1 MSLAVATRVRI
12 PKSKTTSPQHTV
24 EDYETLKAIC
34 VVLQSVAQRHLPRDA
49 FADRASLVQCL
60 RLLTELDVNVS
71 VKSEFKAEFEI
82 PPIDTNTLAYRFLKN
97 KTVAALST
105 IADLDKKIL
114 DRMTS
119 DYHNGMRDAYK
130 KASAIAV
137 AFLAD
142 IHGEKVEQYS
152 CAD

>member
-1 MSLAVATRVRI
+1 MSLAVAQRIRI
-12 PKSKTTSPQHTV
+12 PKSKFAAHQPPV

-34 VVLQSVAQRHLPRDA
+34 VVLQSMAQKHLPRDA

-60 RLLTELDVNVS
+60 KLLTELKVNVA
-71 VKSEFKAEFEI
+71 VKSELQAEYNS
-82 PPIDTNTLAYRFLKN
+82 PTVDKNTLAYRFLRN

-105 IADLDKKIL
+105 IADLDKKVL

-142 IHGEKVEQYS
+142 IHGESVEQYS
-152 CAD
+152 CVD

>member
-1 MSLAVATRVRI
+1 MSFAVAARVRI
-12 PKSKTTSPQHTV
+12 PKPAARPVQQT
-24 EDYETLKAIC
+24 EDYDTLKAIC
-34 VVLQSVAQRHLPRDA
+34 VVLQSMAQKHLPRDA

-60 RLLTELDVNVS
+60 KLLTELNVNVS
-71 VKSEFKAEFEI
+71 VKSELQAEYDA
-82 PPIDTNTLAYRFLKN
+82 PTVDTNTLAYRFLRN

-105 IADLDKKIL
+105 IADLDKKVL

-130 KASAIAV
+130 KASSIAV

-142 IHGEKVEQYS
+142 IHGESVEQYS
-152 CAD
+152 CVD

>member
-1 MSLAVATRVRI
+1 MSLAVASRVRI
-12 PKSKTTSPQHTV
+12 PKPAARQTQQP
-24 EDYETLKAIC
+24 EDYDTLKAIC
-34 VVLQSVAQRHLPRDA
+34 VVLQSMAQKHLPRDA

-60 RLLTELDVNVS
+60 KLLTELNVNVA
-71 VKSEFKAEFEI
+71 VKSELQAEYDS
-82 PPIDTNTLAYRFLKN
+82 PTVDTNTLAYRFLKN
-97 KTVAALST
+97 RTVAALST
-105 IADLDKKIL
+105 IADLDKKVL

-142 IHGEKVEQYS
+142 IHGESVEQHS
-152 CAD
+152 CVD

>member
-12 PKSKTTSPQHTV
+12 PKPAARPAQQP
-24 EDYETLKAIC
+24 EDYDTLKAIC
-34 VVLQSVAQRHLPRDA
+34 VVLQAMAQKHLPRDA
-49 FADRASLVQCL
+49 FSDRASLVQCL
-60 RLLTELDVNVS
+60 KLLTELEVNVA
-71 VKSEFKAEFEI
+71 VKSELQAEYI
-82 PPIDTNTLAYRFLKN
+82 APTVDTNTLAYRFLRN

-105 IADLDKKIL
+105 IADLDKKVL

-130 KASAIAV
+130 KASSIAV

-142 IHGEKVEQYS
+142 IHGESVEQYS
-152 CAD
+152 CVD

>member
-1 MSLAVATRVRI
+1 MGIAVAERVRI
-12 PKSKTTSPQHTV
+12 PKASVPQPQPS
-24 EDYETLKAIC
+24 EDYDTLKAIC
-34 VVLQSVAQRHLPRDA
+34 VVLQYVAQKHLPRDA

-60 RLLTELDVNVS
+60 KLLTALNVKIA
-71 VKSEFKAEFEI
+71 VKSELQAEYDL
-82 PPIDTNTLAYRFLKN
+82 PTVDKNTLAYRFLRSKAI
-97 KTVAALST
+97 AALAT
-105 IADLDKKIL
+105 IADLDKKVL

-130 KASAIAV
+130 KASAIAE

-142 IHGEKVEQYS
+142 IHGENVERHS